1 MKPVMK
7 NRYNR
12 GSTLF
17 AVLFF
22 IVVLSAF
29 AGAAFT
35 YTSGTA
41 TVGQRSSQMVLGYGV
56 ADATMELVYSRWRA
70 IVAAHTTKNLTTAV
84 FVNPTSPYNNLSRDI
99 TIVSMA
105 DLGFPTGY
113 LNLPDTIADS
123 TAPAGT
129 TAGTV
134 TIQLVDDYGVA
145 YLGAGDDIPSP
156 GPNFL

>member
-1 MKPVMK
+1 MK
-7 NRYNR
+7 NHSKR

-41 TVGQRSSQMVLGYGV
+41 TVSQRSTQMVLGYGV

-70 IVAAHTTKNLTTAV
+70 IAAAHTTKNLTSAV
-84 FVNPTSPYNNLSRDI
+84 FVNPTSPYNNLGYDI
-99 TIVSMA
+99 TQVTLA
-105 DLGFPTGY
+105 NLGFPAGY
-113 LNLPDTIADS
+113 LGMPTVIADS
-123 TAPAGT
+123 TLPLGT

-134 TIQLVDDYGVA
+134 TIQLVDVYGVA
-145 YLGAGDDIPSP
+145 YTGAGDDIP
-156 GPNFL
+156 